1 MGSGT
6 DTATGSYS
14 SPAEKEEEAME
25 AQMKQEEAQEKAK
38 NKLLMENQITAMRRF
53 RGGWTGSSGGTDT
66 TLGG

>member
-6 DTATGSYS
+6 ESGSNYV
-14 SPAEKEEEAME
+14 SPVDKEEADME
-25 AQMKQEEAQEKAK
+25 AQMKAEEDAEKAK
-38 NKLLMENQITAMRRF
+38 NKQLMQNQITAMRRF